1 MLKGIEIIKD
11 RLQRKRKQYIHQGE
25 KIEQMKWTMQKTSE
39 EIEQL
44 EYVLSEMEH
53 ISDTHREPRVIPNDK
68 VGDVFAYLCRVF
80 EFLQHR
86 LRSHTPGREY
96 LSFAT
101 ILTYFKRER
110 GMTDGWFQKYRNIEI
125 ITWKTNVLG
134 TEMTNLIF
142 FPYFC
147 VSIFEWY
154 DTDNTIKRKRQTLI
168 SAFSADGDG
177 SRSDTRKQ

>member
-25 KIEQMKWTMQKTSE
+25 KIEQMKCTMQNTGE

-44 EYVLSEMEH
+44 QYVLNEMEH
-53 ISDTHREPRVIPNDK
+53 IADVNRAPRVIPNAR
-68 VGDVFAYLCRVF
+68 VEEVFAYLCRVF

-86 LRSHTPGREY
+86 LKLHFKYKLACEVIFAYYQFKSRLHTPGREY

-110 GMTDGWFQKYRNIEI
+110 NGVWVISKISKYRDNSVKNKCFRNRNDEFD
-125 ITWKTNVLG
+125 
-134 TEMTNLIF
+134 IF
-142 FPYFC
+142 SSFLC
-147 VSIFEWY
+147 VHF
-154 DTDNTIKRKRQTLI
+154 
-168 SAFSADGDG
+168 
-177 SRSDTRKQ
+177 